1 MIKKVNVDQIK
12 VGMFIHSFDC
22 GWLEHPFFNTSVKVK
37 NDKMIEKIVK
47 HGIREVYIDTERGL
61 DVVDAPVEEEV
72 KKEINIE
79 ISKAAETKA
88 AENIPL
94 QEELIRARK
103 IKDDAK
109 QIVKDIMEDV
119 RIGRQI
125 EVEKIDPIVEKMAD
139 SIFRN
144 KDALMSLGKI
154 KHMDDYTFLHSVSVS
169 VFMISFCKSLGLDR
183 SFINK
188 AGVGALLHD
197 IGKVNVPIE
206 ILNKSGGLT
215 DEEFAKVKDHVVQG
229 SLILSQTQGISDT
242 SILVAAQHHERFDGS
257 GYPNGLK
264 GSEISKLGQMA
275 AIVDV
280 YDAITSD
287 RCYHKGMESSEA
299 IRKIFE
305 WSKYHFNQDL
315 VQKYIQCVGIYP
327 IGATVR
333 LESGLLGV
341 VIKPGTESLLR
352 PIIRVVYNTKKERFT
367 TPEDIDLSKTL
378 GKGGGD
384 KIVGY
389 EQPERWNID
398 PYRYL
403 EAYL

>member
-103 IKDDAK
+103 IKDNAK
-109 QIVKDIMEDV
+109 QIVKDIMEDI

-125 EVEKIDPIVEKMAD
+125 EMEKIDPIVEKMAD

-154 KHMDDYTFLHSVSVS
+154 KHMDDYTFLHSVSVC
-169 VFMISFCKSLGLDR
+169 VFMISFCKSLGFDR
-183 SFINK
+183 SLINK
-188 AGVGALLHD
+188 VGVGALLHD

-341 VIKPGTESLLR
+341 VIEPGTESLLR

>member
-1 MIKKVNVDQIK
+1 M
-12 VGMFIHSFDC
+12 SF
-22 GWLEHPFFNTSVKVK
+22 LQSRILN
-37 NDKMIEKIVK
+37 
-47 HGIREVYIDTERGL
+47 
-61 DVVDAPVEEEV
+61 
-72 KKEINIE
+72 NIE

-169 VFMISFCKSLGLDR
+169 VFMISFCKSLGFDR

-315 VQKYIQCVGIYP
+315 VQKYIRCVGIYP
-327 IGATVR
+327 VGATVR